1 MQACKSC
8 YWTSHTLHQ
17 PEAVDEAVHSLVQD
31 ADGSGRGPEKLRN
44 LKDNSNYFRAA
55 LLRMGLT
62 VLGDWDSP
70 VMVRLPAVMDS

>member
-1 MQACKSC
+1 MSC
-8 YWTSHTLHQ
+8 L
-17 PEAVDEAVHSLVQD
+17 QD

-70 VMVRLPAVMDS
+70 VMVRPPSQTAVH

>member
-1 MQACKSC
+1 MQDG
-8 YWTSHTLHQ
+8 
-17 PEAVDEAVHSLVQD
+17 E
-31 ADGSGRGPEKLRN
+31 GSGRGPEKLRN

-70 VMVRLPAVMDS
+70 VMVRLPAVMQLCSPATNLL